1 MEYYEYIL
9 MYVDDILA
17 ISVDA
22 NSIIKILEG
31 DTLRYKNCKITSS
44 EMYLVEKLQKKVM
57 ENI

>member
-44 EMYLVEKLQKKVM
+44 EMYLGEKLQKKVM